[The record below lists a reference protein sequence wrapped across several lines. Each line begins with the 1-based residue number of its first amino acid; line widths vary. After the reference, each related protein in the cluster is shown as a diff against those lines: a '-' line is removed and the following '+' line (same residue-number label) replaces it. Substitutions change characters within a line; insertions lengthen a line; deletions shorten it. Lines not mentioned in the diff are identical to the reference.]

1 MTSVQNSQVGCD
13 SYVTS
18 MEDLCFGKQKKTKQ
32 QQQQQQKNKNKQT
45 NKQTNKQK
53 TPLKSVQ

>member
-18 MEDLCFGKQKKTKQ
+18 MEDLCFGKQKKTKKQ
-32 QQQQQQKNKNKQT
+32 QQQQNNTQKK
-45 NKQTNKQK
+45 K